1 MVASTLSSHQV
12 EVEPGFHHL
21 SIAMPLDSAMIEIIV
36 VRLELAKLVQVGL
49 GQIETVEHS

>member
-21 SIAMPLDSAMIEIIV
+21 SIAMPLDTAMIEIIV

>member
-12 EVEPGFHHL
+12 EVEPGFHHS
-21 SIAMPLDSAMIEIIV
+21 SIAMPLDTAMIEIIV
-36 VRLELAKLVQVGL
+36 VRLELSKLVQVGL

>member
-1 MVASTLSSHQV
+1 MVASTLSNHQV
-12 EVEPGFHHL
+12 QVEPGFHHL
-21 SIAMPLDSAMIEIIV
+21 SITMPLDTAMIEII